1 MRRELSPLHA
11 RMPGMSPIACACL
24 LPAVFALSTAGSDV
38 LATYRGGSVTRAEYD
53 GWLLANRLTDE
64 AAHRRAQLEA
74 IALLESLETA
84 AVAAGLDRRPQT
96 AFRLA
101 QIEAGLLRGALR
113 EAVDRAIVITDAEVE
128 AELKAEEKERFRPH
142 TVLLRNIF
150 KRVPAGAHGIRAGR
164 NHEPRWR
171 SCGRSCWRAR
181 TSTTW
186 PGASPTRRR
195 GSGAGPWVTSPRAC
209 STPTWSGW
217 RSASRRAS

>member
-11 RMPGMSPIACACL
+11 RMPGMWSIACACL
-24 LPAVFALSTAGSDV
+24 LPAVFALSASGSDV
-38 LATYRGGSVTRAEYD
+38 LATYRDGSVTRAEYD

-101 QIEAGLLRGALR
+101 QIEAGLLHGALR
-113 EAVDRAIVITDAEVE
+113 EAVDRAIVIADAEVE
-128 AELKAEEKERFRPH
+128 AELKAEEKERFRPRS
-142 TVLLRNIF
+142 VLLRNIY
-150 KRVPAGAHGIRAGR
+150 KRVPAEATESTRAGIKSR
-164 NHEPRWR
+164 MEELRTQLL
-171 SCGRSCWRAR
+171 GGR

-186 PGASPTRRR
+186 PRASPSRRR
-195 GSGAGPWVTSPRAC
+195 GSGAAPWATFPRAC